1 MKELRTEKLPRVE
14 RTVQAPA
21 PEQAP
26 TPERSAEEKR
36 TAGDAAIEHIPAGQ
50 QQSVQSAD
58 AGVPTI
64 PPKDD
69 ELQAIENILAEG
81 LQSFF
86 LSLTPQAQYEFKMAG
101 ETTAQKIKEAVLK
114 KTTRIKDI
122 VHLIIGWLKSLPG
135 VNKFFI
141 EQEAK
146 IKADKIMRYYKS

>member
-1 MKELRTEKLPRVE
+1 
-14 RTVQAPA
+14 
-21 PEQAP
+21 
-26 TPERSAEEKR
+26 
-36 TAGDAAIEHIPAGQ
+36 
-50 QQSVQSAD
+50 
-58 AGVPTI
+58 
-64 PPKDD
+64 
-69 ELQAIENILAEG
+69 
-81 LQSFF
+81 
-86 LSLTPQAQYEFKMAG
+86 MAG